1 MNKTVKKSLKVLAWI
16 VGIIIGLFLLIV
28 LLLQVPAI
36 QNVVKKKAVSFIEG
50 KIHTPVSIDRLEIG
64 LPKKIVLSGFY
75 FEDQEQDTLIY
86 GKRLAIDISLFK
98 LISSDVEIN
107 SIELEGTQA
116 YVKRNKDSVFNFDY
130 IIEAFA
136 TPTTDTTATSTITL
150 GDIALDQIKFKF
162 EDAITKTN
170 IDLQLQH
177 FDTYVE
183 TFDLDKMNFSVPD
196 ITIDGLTLRV
206 YQDALATNSIATPS
220 EENSSVTDSTA
231 PFNINLEDIR
241 LSNIDIKFNS
251 QQSKMNA
258 KIALKELSLDFDD
271 FNFADQNVV
280 INDFEVDGLNGNVLL
295 LKDEKLVNN
304 AQDSTATSAPILW
317 KVAVAETNLSNINF
331 KFKDENAKPVEE
343 GIDYMDLELTNINLE
358 ADDLEYTADRIS
370 GAISAFTMKDK
381 SGLYIK
387 SLHTDFLYASTSSY
401 LKDLYIETPESI
413 IRKKVV
419 LGYPS
424 LEAMQDDPGT
434 IEIDAEFEESK
445 IAFQDIL
452 ILAPEL
458 KNTNPFQSNPNA
470 VLYVNGKI
478 SGKLNDLKVE
488 QFSASG
494 IGSTSVSATGTI
506 KGLPDVENA
515 RFNLNI
521 SEFTSTAQDIKEFVP
536 EGTIPSNITLPKR
549 MNLKGSFAGSMQNFK
564 ADLKL
569 KSSSGDAS
577 FDGNLDMRT
586 EGNEIYDGNLKLS
599 NFDVGRLIQN
609 DSIGVVSMNA
619 KVRGRGL
626 DPKTATASA
635 SGTITKAQYNSYN
648 YKDLKFEGDIAKGDY
663 NLKAG
668 MNDPNLDFDL
678 NASGSFS
685 GEHPSLNLETNLNNV
700 GLDSLN
706 LYGTPLRFTGKIKA
720 ALTSADP
727 DYLNGKVYITDLVID
742 NVKKKFPLD
751 TISLTAVSKLDSTSL
766 VLESQLVEASIK
778 GQFQL
783 TKIGGALTRSL
794 SHYYEI
800 STVADTATIK
810 NQNFGYKLKVQSDPL
825 LTQIMPALNLEEPL
839 NISGRFNS
847 VNDTIV
853 MVANFP
859 RMDYLDYK
867 ITNGALDIHPE
878 GNALTYDLTIGDV
891 DSPQIKLP
899 YTSLT
904 GKVENNMVDYNLRI
918 DNSKGQPHYQV
929 AGTMETSSGN
939 MLFSLDPKNLLLDYE
954 NWSIPQD
961 NQIMIASN
969 GVLATNFNLS
979 HNNSAIKI
987 NSQTQDPASP
997 LNIDFESFKIETIS
1011 AMISKDTLLMGG
1023 QINGELSLADM
1034 FTKPK
1039 ITSDL
1044 NIANFNFKKDTV
1056 GDIRLRISSQTPTL
1070 LNTNI
1075 NITGQGNQVDLT
1087 GTYET
1092 TEGSLNMNLDIKTL
1106 NVKSIQG
1113 FSFGAISES
1122 TGNIS
1127 GNFDISGTV
1136 AEPNIIGRMKFNEV
1150 GFLVN
1155 QLNANFHTM
1164 NDWIAFDEKGMNMS
1178 TFTLFDEDD
1187 NKLVIDGS
1195 IATTDYTSYNFD
1207 LDVTADNFH
1216 AVNSTVKDNDFY
1228 YGDLYLDSNL
1238 KIGGSLESPV
1248 VSGTI
1253 DIQEDTDFTIVMPQP
1268 DPSIADREGVV
1279 EFVDEQS
1286 LREAQAKQME
1296 AQFSNAELEGM
1307 DVSVNITVTD
1317 KSKFTLVIDEA
1328 NGDFLN
1334 LEGNAQLS
1342 AGIDPS
1348 GKTSLTGRYEL
1359 SDGAYEM
1366 SFNFIKRR
1374 FELEKGSYILWT
1386 GDPTNADI
1394 NITAIYKSETAPID
1408 LLDNQLSGLTPS
1420 ARNIYKQKL
1429 PFQTKLNMKGELLEP
1444 IISFDIVLPEGNYN
1458 VASEVLS
1465 NTRAKL
1471 AQIRDQPSELNKQ
1484 VFALLLLNRFIGENP
1499 FASEAGATSAG
1510 ALARQSVSKILSQQ
1524 LNDLAA
1530 DLINGVQLNFDL
1542 ESSEDYTTGQR
1553 ENRTDLNV
1561 GVSKSLLND
1570 RLKVTIGSSFGLEGP
1585 QGANQQSTN
1594 IAGDVAIDYMLS
1606 KDGRYLL
1613 RAYRKNQYEVAVQGQ
1628 VVETGL
1634 SFIITMD
1641 YDRFRELFIGNK
1653 DKNKSDNK

>member
-1 MNKTVKKSLKVLAWI
+1 LNKTVKKILKILAWI
-16 VGIIIGLFLLIV
+16 VGSIIGLFLLIV

-36 QNVVKKKAVSFIEG
+36 QNVVKNKAVSFIEG
-50 KIHTPVSIDRLEIG
+50 KIHTPVHIDKLEIG

-75 FEDQEQDTLIY
+75 FEDQEKDTLIY
-86 GKRLAIDISLFK
+86 GKRLALDISLFK

-107 SIELEGTQA
+107 SIELDETQA
-116 YVKRNKDSVFNFDY
+116 YIKRNKDSIFNFDY

-136 TPTTDTTATSTITL
+136 TPTKDTTATSTITL
-150 GDIALDQIKFKF
+150 GDIDLNKIKFKF
-162 EDAITKTN
+162 EDAITKTDLN
-170 IDLQLQH
+170 LQLNH
-177 FDTYVE
+177 FDTNVE
-183 TFDLDKMNFSVPD
+183 TFDLENMNFSVPD
-196 ITIDGLTLRV
+196 INIDGLTVRV
-206 YQDALATNSIATPS
+206 DQGELENNAIQIPS
-220 EENSSVTDSTA
+220 EENISKPETA
-231 PFNINLEDIR
+231 SPFNIDLENIS

-251 QQSKMNA
+251 LQSKMNA
-258 KIALKELSLDFDD
+258 EIALNKLSLDFDN
-271 FNFADQNVV
+271 FNFAEQNVV
-280 INDFEVDGLNGNVLL
+280 INNLEVDDLNGDVLL
-295 LKDEKLVNN
+295 LKNETSKVAN
-304 AQDSTATSAPILW
+304 QDSTATSASAPILW
-317 KVAVAETNLSNINF
+317 KLKIAETNLNSVNF
-331 KFKDENAKPVEE
+331 KFKDENAKPVPN
-343 GIDYMDLELTNINLE
+343 GIDYMDLDLTKMNLE
-358 ADDLEYTADRIS
+358 AKDLVYTADTIS
-370 GAISAFTMKDK
+370 GSIGSFNMKDK
-381 SGLYIK
+381 SGLEIK

-401 LKDLYIETPESI
+401 LKDLYLETPESL
-413 IRKKVV
+413 IREKVV

-424 LEAMQDDPGT
+424 FESMQNDPGT
-434 IEIDAEFEESK
+434 IKIDANFVESK

-452 ILAPEL
+452 ILAPDL
-458 KNTNPFQSNPNA
+458 KNTNPFKSNPNA
-470 VLYVNGKI
+470 ILYVDGKI
-478 SGKLNDLKVE
+478 SGKLNNLKVE

-494 IGSTSVSATGTI
+494 IGNTKVSATGTI

-515 RFNLNI
+515 TFNLNI
-521 SEFTSTAQDIKEFVP
+521 PEFTTTAKDLKEFVP
-536 EGTIPSNITLPKR
+536 EGTIPSNITLPEKI
-549 MNLKGSFAGSMQNFK
+549 NLNGTFAGSMQNFR
-564 ADLKL
+564 AYLKL

-586 EGNEIYDGNLKLS
+586 KGNEIYDGNLKLS

-619 KVRGRGL
+619 KVKGRGL

-635 SGTITKAQYNSYN
+635 SGTITKAEYNSYN
-648 YKDLKFEGDIAKGDY
+648 YKDLKFEGDIANGDY

-668 MNDPNLDFDL
+668 MKDPNLDFDL

-706 LYGTPLRFTGKIKA
+706 LYGTPLRFTGKIKTE
-720 ALTSADP
+720 LTSADP
-727 DYLNGKVYITDLVID
+727 DYLNGKVYITDLVVD
-742 NVKKKFPLD
+742 NTKRKFPLD
-751 TISLTAVSKLDSTSL
+751 TITLTAVSKLDSTSL
-766 VLESQLVEASIK
+766 VLESQLLEASIK

-783 TKIGGALTRSL
+783 TKIGTALTRSI
-794 SHYYEI
+794 SKYYEI
-800 STVADTATIK
+800 ATVSDTTTVK
-810 NQNFGYKLKVQSDPL
+810 NQNFGYHLKVYDDPL
-825 LTQIMPALNLEEPL
+825 VTQIMPALKLSDPID
-839 NISGRFNS
+839 ISGRYNS
-847 VNDTIV
+847 VNDTIILK
-853 MVANFP
+853 ANIP
-859 RMDYLDYK
+859 GMDYMNYE
-867 ITNGALDIHPE
+867 ITNANLDIHPE
-878 GNALTYDLTIGDV
+878 GNALTYDLNIDDV

-904 GKVENNMVDYNLRI
+904 GKIENNIVNYDLRI
-918 DNSKGQPHYQV
+918 DNSKGVPHYQV
-929 AGTMETSSGN
+929 AGTMETNNGN
-939 MLFSLDPKNLLLDYE
+939 TLVSLDPQNLLLDYE

-961 NQIMIASN
+961 NQLLIAN
-969 GVLATNFNLS
+969 EGIQATNFNLS
-979 HNNSAIKI
+979 NNNSAIKI
-987 NSQTQDPASP
+987 NSETQDPASP
-997 LNIDFESFKIETIS
+997 LNIDFEDFKIETVS

-1023 QINGELSLADM
+1023 QINGELSVADM

-1039 ITSDL
+1039 LTSDL
-1044 NIANFNFKKDTV
+1044 NIEDFNFKKDTV
-1056 GDIRLRISSQTPTL
+1056 GNIRLRVTSQTATL

-1092 TEGSLNMNLDIKTL
+1092 TEGALDMNLNIKTL

-1122 TGNIS
+1122 TGNVS

-1136 AEPNIIGRMKFNEV
+1136 AKPNIVGRMKFNDV

-1155 QLNANFHTM
+1155 QLNSKFHTM

-1195 IATTDYTSYNFD
+1195 IATADYTNYNFD

-1216 AVNSTVKDNDFY
+1216 AVNSTAKDNDFY
-1228 YGDLYLDSNL
+1228 YGDLYLDSRL

-1248 VSGTI
+1248 VSGSI
-1253 DIQEDTDFTIVMPQP
+1253 DIQKDTDFTLVMPQP

-1286 LREAQAKQME
+1286 LREAQTKQME
-1296 AQFSNAELEGM
+1296 EQFSNAELEGM
-1307 DVSVNITVTD
+1307 DVSVNITITD
-1317 KSKFTLVIDEA
+1317 ESKFTLVIDEA

-1348 GKTSLTGRYEL
+1348 GKTTLTGRYEF

-1374 FELEKGSYILWT
+1374 FDIEKGSYILWT

-1394 NITAIYKSETAPID
+1394 NITAVYESETAPID

-1458 VASEVLS
+1458 VAAEVLS

-1471 AQIRDQPSELNKQ
+1471 AQLRDQPSELNKQ

-1510 ALARQSVSKILSQQ
+1510 ALARQSVSKILSEQ
-1524 LNDLAA
+1524 LNNLAA

-1553 ENRTDLNV
+1553 QNRTDLNV

-1641 YDRFRELFIGNK
+1641 YDKFRELFMSKK
-1653 DKNKSDNK
+1653 DK